1 MKYRKP
7 TSKYEVYTLGQR
19 QGSRFVFETLKQVQ
33 LHLLSYYGAHKTY
46 AQVRYA
52 MKKYDNNMSLEL
64 WDGHLLKIICIK
76 EL

>member
-1 MKYRKP
+1 MQHARL

-19 QGSRFVFETLKQVQ
+19 QGSRFVFDNLKQVQ

-46 AQVRYA
+46 SQVYYA
-52 MKKYDNNMSLEL
+52 MKKYNNNMLLEL